1 MARKS
6 FRHYYIRFRGGPGF
20 LVMLFGLIVGWILW
34 NWFAWRLQFD
44 APPFIGL
51 NLLLSAE
58 AAFTMPVLWMEQKQA
73 EAQTRAE
80 TGEIAKLVKAVLQRL
95 DEEESE
101 NAPGM

>member
-1 MARKS
+1 
-6 FRHYYIRFRGGPGF
+6 
-20 LVMLFGLIVGWILW
+20 
-34 NWFAWRLQFD
+34 
-44 APPFIGL
+44 
-51 NLLLSAE
+51 
-58 AAFTMPVLWMEQKQA
+58 MPVLWMEQKQA